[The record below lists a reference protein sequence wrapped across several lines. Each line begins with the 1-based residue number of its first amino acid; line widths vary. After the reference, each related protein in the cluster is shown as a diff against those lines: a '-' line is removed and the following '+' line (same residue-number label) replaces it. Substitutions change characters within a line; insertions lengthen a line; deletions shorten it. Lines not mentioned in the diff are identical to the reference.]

1 MLAMS
6 SSEVRREW
14 SQVMDTVVRR
24 GPVLLR
30 RNRDYMM
37 LCSDA
42 TISQLVADV
51 SIVADQFVEADG
63 SVTLSA
69 RALDIAVHAPDLQA
83 AKSALAGDVMEYAE
97 EYFQDF
103 ARYSQSPNRKGHLP
117 YVMKALSARSPEE
130 LEGAV
135 VCRPGKS

>member
-1 MLAMS
+1 MLAIN
-6 SSEVRREW
+6 SSEARKDW

-37 LCSDA
+37 LCSEE
-42 TISQLVADV
+42 TISQIVADV
-51 SIVADQFVEADG
+51 TIVADQFVEEDG

-69 RALDIAVHAPDLQA
+69 RHLDLCAHAADLRQAKAALVREL
-83 AKSALAGDVMEYAE
+83 MEYAE
-97 EYFQDF
+97 EYFQEF
-103 ARYSQSPNRKGHLP
+103 QLYSQAPNRKGHLP
-117 YVMKALSARSPEE
+117 YVMKALSAKSAEE

-135 VCRPGKS
+135 VCRAGRS